1 MLKDTFFLK
10 NSIYFTNIFK
20 KFIFLIGH
28 HCRVVFLT
36 ILVFGCLTHWHW
48 KASLISHLSVVLPFK
63 PFTSMEELLS
73 SPYDI
78 TLTSDGAEKMDFELS
93 KSGIFKDLWLSKFN
107 NKEKSLNKLK
117 QERTNL
123 AVNSIFTYYINDKS
137 AKNLK
142 EYGDCKL
149 EIMDFSAK
157 KILFG
162 FPFPKNSQ
170 YKALFNSKLQKMFE
184 SGELQIIKEKHSK
197 ETPDCQVT
205 KGMPLGFENIAII
218 FLIISLGVFASLL
231 FYGFEQI
238 FSRIKT
244 GRENIQLY

>member
-1 MLKDTFFLK
+1 MVIIAGF
-10 NSIYFTNIFK
+10 
-20 KFIFLIGH
+20 
-28 HCRVVFLT
+28 VFLT
-36 ILVFGCLTHWHW
+36 IQVFGCLTHWHW

-63 PFTSMEELLS
+63 PFSSLEELLS

-78 TLTSDGAEKMDFELS
+78 TLSADSAYQMDFELS
-93 KSGIFKDLWLSKFN
+93 KSGIFKELWLSKFS
-107 NKEKSLNKLK
+107 NKEKSLTNNKK
-117 QERTNL
+117 QRTNL
-123 AVNSIFTYYINDKS
+123 AINSIFTYYINDIS

-149 EIMDFSAK
+149 KIMDFSAK
-157 KILFG
+157 KILIG

-184 SGELQIIKEKHSK
+184 SGELQIIIEKHSK

-218 FLIISLGVFASLL
+218 FLIISLGVFSSLL

-244 GRENIQLY
+244 GR